1 MQLEDL
7 VREWL
12 QKARQDLDSAIF
24 LSDMHPLP
32 KDIIGF
38 HCQQAVEKCLKA
50 FLVLHDIEPPRSHDL
65 LYLKTKC
72 QAMEDLP
79 EIDDTILS
87 RLNPYAVKHRYPG
100 EIDLDESEVFS
111 DLEKTG
117 LLVEELLGHIEN
129 LMN

>member
-12 QKARQDLDSAIF
+12 QKARQDLDSAKF
-24 LSDMHPLP
+24 LSDMRPLP

-65 LYLKTKC
+65 LYLKKKC
-72 QAMEDLP
+72 QSMERP
-79 EIDDTILS
+79 SEIDDTILS
-87 RLNPYAVKHRYPG
+87 RLNSYAVEHRYPG

-111 DLEKTG
+111 DLEKTS
-117 LLVEELLGHIEN
+117 LLVEELLGYIDD

>member
-1 MQLEDL
+1 M
-7 VREWL
+7 R
-12 QKARQDLDSAIF
+12 
-24 LSDMHPLP
+24 PLP

-72 QAMEDLP
+72 RSMERPL
-79 EIDDTILS
+79 EIDDTIFS
-87 RLNPYAVKHRYPG
+87 RLNPYAVEHRYPG
-100 EIDLDESEVFS
+100 EIDLDENEVFS
-111 DLEKTG
+111 DLEKTS
-117 LLVEELLGHIEN
+117 LLVDELLRYIED

>member
-1 MQLEDL
+1 MQLKDL
-7 VREWL
+7 VHEWM
-12 QKARQDLDSAIF
+12 QKARQDLDSAKF
-24 LSDMHPLP
+24 LSDMRPLP
-32 KDIIGF
+32 KEIIGF

-72 QAMEDLP
+72 QSMERLP

-87 RLNPYAVKHRYPG
+87 RLNPYAAQHRYPG

-111 DLEKTG
+111 DLEKTRV
-117 LLVEELLGHIEN
+117 LVEMLLGRIEV
-129 LMN
+129 LLE